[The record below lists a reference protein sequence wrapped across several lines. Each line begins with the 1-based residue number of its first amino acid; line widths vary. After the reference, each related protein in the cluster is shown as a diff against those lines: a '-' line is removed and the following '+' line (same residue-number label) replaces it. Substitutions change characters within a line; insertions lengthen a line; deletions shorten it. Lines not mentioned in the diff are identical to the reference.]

1 MDEVRCNCDAG
12 RLLQAEAATGRT
24 IVDDVISPLHFMRGL
39 GMIAATVI
47 VQTITQI
54 ALSRFM
60 EAVPPP
66 RPSGRHLNHLGVAY
80 IMAPV
85 LILVIGMIGEVALW
99 ALLYYSWGDH
109 DHRRLRA
116 LAVARPSHHR
126 RDRSGNRYADVRLV
140 GGVAVRRDSDHAQ
153 WAQHRV
159 RVRILNA
166 NRRTCD
172 ASIDA
177 PRLPRAAMKSSRA
190 RSSA

>member
-85 LILVIGMIGEVALW
+85 LILVIGSFTNSVYFSLASFTTIGAFELSLSPAHRITGATEAATGMLMFGW
-99 ALLYYSWGDH
+99 SAALLFD
-109 DHRRLRA
+109 
-116 LAVARPSHHR
+116 VIQTM
-126 RDRSGNRYADVRLV
+126 RSG
-140 GGVAVRRDSDHAQ
+140 
-153 WAQHRV
+153 
-159 RVRILNA
+159 
-166 NRRTCD
+166 
-172 ASIDA
+172 
-177 PRLPRAAMKSSRA
+177 
-190 RSSA
+190 RSTG